1 MDVRET
7 TIYFALLIA
16 AIIIG
21 AILGYFLLSIVRMH
35 RRYIRLH
42 RSRSEAQILL
52 LEKEHKR
59 IAADLHDELG
69 PILSAAKFKITE
81 VEPPSHEDRELLT
94 QANDHI
100 NNIIIRIREISNGL
114 MPNTLL
120 RKGPMHAIEEFIQA
134 MHSTFSFKIE
144 LLPYTV
150 PLLSQ
155 QQAINIYSILKEIIH
170 NTHKHAKATRL
181 KIQLFRQADRL
192 VIITTDDGIGF
203 NPKKMAKE
211 NPGLGL
217 QNLLLRTEMLGAT
230 MFLDTKKGKGTKIII
245 EIPVKNK
252 TTNTDENKHSH

>member
-42 RSRSEAQILL
+42 RSRSETQILL

-94 QANDHI
+94 QANDQI

-144 LLPYTV
+144 LLPFFRNNR
-150 PLLSQ
+150 PLTYI
-155 QQAINIYSILKEIIH
+155 AY
-170 NTHKHAKATRL
+170 
-181 KIQLFRQADRL
+181 
-192 VIITTDDGIGF
+192 
-203 NPKKMAKE
+203 
-211 NPGLGL
+211 
-217 QNLLLRTEMLGAT
+217 
-230 MFLDTKKGKGTKIII
+230 
-245 EIPVKNK
+245 
-252 TTNTDENKHSH
+252 